1 VSAFEYTALDSD
13 GKKHQGMLEGDGS
26 RQVRQ
31 QIRSQGLIPL
41 EVTEISKREKSS
53 GRTSK
58 LFMRGIKA
66 SELALLTRQFATLVE
81 ASLPVE
87 EALTAVAQ
95 QTERPQI
102 KKMLLA
108 VRSRVTEGH
117 DLATAL
123 AEFPRIF
130 SDLYLATVSAGEQA
144 GHLPLVLDRL
154 ADYTENHQAL
164 KQTVQLALIYPVV
177 IIVVAV
183 AMVTG
188 LLTYVVPQV
197 VQVFQDIGQELPA
210 LTQVMIESSDF
221 LRDYG
226 LVIFLLL
233 AFVII
238 GVRLMLR
245 RHSIR
250 VTYHK
255 ILLKLPLLSRLVRG
269 VNAARFSR
277 TLSIMVDSGVPM
289 LDALR
294 ISGKVV
300 TNLPMR
306 EAVDTATRLV
316 GEGVTLHRA
325 LDSSGYFPP
334 MTIHLIASGESSGTL
349 DTMLNRAA
357 LSQERDLDATI
368 QALLGVLSPLIIL
381 VMGGMVLL
389 IVLGMLLPIMTMNDL
404 LI

>member
-1 VSAFEYTALDSD
+1 VGAFEYTALDAN
-13 GKKHQGMLEGDGS
+13 GKKRQGVLEGDAPK
-26 RQVRQ
+26 QVRQ
-31 QIRSQGLIPL
+31 QIRSQGLVPL
-41 EVTEISKREKSS
+41 EVNEIAQRQKGASRRVS
-53 GRTSK
+53 

-81 ASLPVE
+81 AALPVE
-87 EALTAVAQ
+87 EALNAVSQ

-108 VRSRVTEGH
+108 VRSRVMEGH

-123 AEFPRIF
+123 SEFPRIF
-130 SDLYLATVSAGEQA
+130 SELYLATVSAGEQA

-164 KQTVQLALIYPVV
+164 KQKVQLALIYPVV
-177 IIVVAV
+177 IIIVAIS
-183 AMVTG
+183 MVTG

-197 VQVFQDIGQELPA
+197 VQVFQDIGQKLPV
-210 LTQVMIESSDF
+210 LTQLMIDSSDF

-226 LVIFLLL
+226 FVIFLL
-233 AFVII
+233 FGGVIVA
-238 GVRLMLR
+238 VRLMLR
-245 RHSIR
+245 RR
-250 VTYHK
+250 VFRVKYHK
-255 ILLKLPLLSRLVRG
+255 MLISMPLLSRLVRG
-269 VNAARFSR
+269 INAARFSR

-294 ISGKVV
+294 ISGQVV

-306 EAVDTATRLV
+306 EAVDKAAQLV
-316 GEGVTLHRA
+316 SEGVTLHVA
-325 LDSSGYFPP
+325 LERSGYFPP

-349 DTMLNRAA
+349 ETMLNRAA

-368 QALLGVLSPLIIL
+368 QALLGILSPLIIL
-381 VMGGMVLL
+381 MMGGMVML

>member
-1 VSAFEYTALDSD
+1 MGAFEYTALDAN
-13 GKKHQGMLEGDGS
+13 GKKRQGVLEGDAPK
-26 RQVRQ
+26 QVRQ
-31 QIRSQGLIPL
+31 QIRSQGLVPL
-41 EVTEISKREKSS
+41 EVNEIAQRQKGASRRVS
-53 GRTSK
+53 

-81 ASLPVE
+81 AALPVE
-87 EALTAVAQ
+87 EALNAVSQ

-108 VRSRVTEGH
+108 VRSRVMEGH

-123 AEFPRIF
+123 SEFPRIF
-130 SDLYLATVSAGEQA
+130 SELYLATVSAGEQA

-164 KQTVQLALIYPVV
+164 KQKVQLALIYPVV
-177 IIVVAV
+177 IIIVAIS
-183 AMVTG
+183 MVTG

-197 VQVFQDIGQELPA
+197 VQVFQDIGQKLPV
-210 LTQVMIESSDF
+210 LTQLMIDSSDF

-226 LVIFLLL
+226 FVIFLL
-233 AFVII
+233 FGGVIVA
-238 GVRLMLR
+238 VRLMLR
-245 RHSIR
+245 RR
-250 VTYHK
+250 VFRVKYHK
-255 ILLKLPLLSRLVRG
+255 MLISMPLLSRLVRG
-269 VNAARFSR
+269 INAARFSR

-294 ISGKVV
+294 ISGQVV

-306 EAVDTATRLV
+306 EAVDKAAQLV
-316 GEGVTLHRA
+316 SEGVTLHVA
-325 LDSSGYFPP
+325 LERSGYFPP

-349 DTMLNRAA
+349 ETMLNRAA

-368 QALLGVLSPLIIL
+368 QALLGILSPLIIL
-381 VMGGMVLL
+381 MMGGMVML

>member
-1 VSAFEYTALDSD
+1 VGAFEYTALDVD
-13 GKKHQGMLEGDGS
+13 GKKRQGVLEGDGS

-31 QIRSQGLIPL
+31 QIRNQGLVPL
-41 EVTEISKREKSS
+41 EVNEIAQRQKGASRRAS
-53 GRTSK
+53 

-66 SELALLTRQFATLVE
+66 AELALLTRQFATLVE
-81 ASLPVE
+81 AALPVE
-87 EALTAVAQ
+87 EALNAVSQ

-108 VRSRVTEGH
+108 VRSRVMEGH

-123 AEFPRIF
+123 SEFPRVF
-130 SDLYLATVSAGEQA
+130 SELYLATVSAGEQA

-164 KQTVQLALIYPVV
+164 KQKVQLALIYPVV
-177 IIVVAV
+177 IIIVAV
-183 AMVTG
+183 SMVAG

-197 VQVFQDIGQELPA
+197 VQVFEDIGQKLPV
-210 LTQVMIESSDF
+210 LTQLMIDSSDF

-226 LVIFLLL
+226 FVMFLLFGG
-233 AFVII
+233 AIVA
-238 GVRLMLR
+238 VRLMLR
-245 RHSIR
+245 RR
-250 VTYHK
+250 VFRVKYHK
-255 ILLKLPLLSRLVRG
+255 MLISMPLLSRLVRG
-269 VNAARFSR
+269 INAARFSR

-294 ISGKVV
+294 ISGQVV

-306 EAVDTATRLV
+306 EAVDKAAQLV
-316 GEGVTLHRA
+316 SEGVTLHVA
-325 LDSSGYFPP
+325 LERSGYFPP

-349 DTMLNRAA
+349 ETMLNRAA

-368 QALLGVLSPLIIL
+368 QALLGILSPLIIL
-381 VMGGMVLL
+381 VMGGMVML